1 MKEYPDYCYVFIEV
15 LEFSVNC
22 EDVSDDVVSFF
33 FTEFDRVLVMF
44 MELV

>member
-1 MKEYPDYCYVFIEV
+1 MKKYPDYCYVFIEV